1 MDRISLPSSDIKS
14 NYDVLVVG
22 SGYGGGIAASRMARA
37 GQSVALFERG
47 REMIPGEY
55 PDTPIAAAKEMQMN
69 TPDGHIGSRLGM
81 FEFHVNKDMNALVGC
96 GLGGTSLINAN
107 VSLRV
112 TDFVWQDTR
121 WPQAIRDDLHTGI
134 EHGYLRAEK
143 MLGAN
148 PYPASCPP
156 LKKTEAKKNQF
167 WPFLVTFLVKSL
179 LLDQIS
185 YEFGQNGQN
194 QRISP
199 KKLHCQ
205 HLYQNL
211 V

>member
-1 MDRISLPSSDIKS
+1 MDRISLPSSDIKPD
-14 NYDVLVVG
+14 YDVLVVG

-69 TPDGHIGSRLGM
+69 TPDGHIGSRLGL

-156 LKKTEAKKNQF
+156 LKKTEAHKQSAKGLGDDAMFYRPPIN
-167 WPFLVTFLVKSL
+167 VTFSDGTNAAGV
-179 LLDQIS
+179 
-185 YEFGQNGQN
+185 E
-194 QRISP
+194 
-199 KKLHCQ
+199 
-205 HLYQNL
+205 
-211 V
+211 